1 MSFIAFPLRLE
12 NDFLRRT
19 DEVQAVI
26 TLIRL
31 MAATPGGSW
40 KGSSNFGVRD
50 IFEGA
55 RTNPN
60 AARDAAER
68 MNRAL
73 SDLYITS
80 YRVGSILKE
89 APSSPDVDSYVVK
102 LVSSVDE
109 SRMYSVALSP

>member
-12 NDFLRRT
+12 NHFLGRT

-31 MAATPGGSW
+31 MAASPGGSW
-40 KGSSNFGVRD
+40 TGSRNFGVRD

-55 RTNPN
+55 RANPN

-73 SDLYITS
+73 SDLCITS
-80 YRVGSILKE
+80 YRVASILKE
-89 APSSPDVDSYVVK
+89 APASPDIDAYVVK
-102 LVSSVDE
+102 LVSSADE

>member
-1 MSFIAFPLRLE
+1 MSFIDFPLRLE

-40 KGSSNFGVRD
+40 KGGRNFGVRD

-60 AARDAAER
+60 AARDAADR

-73 SDLYITS
+73 NDLYITS
-80 YRVGSILKE
+80 YRVGSILRE
-89 APSSPDVDSYVVK
+89 APSNPDVDSYVVT
-102 LVSSVDE
+102 LVSTVDE
-109 SRMYSVALSP
+109 SRMYPVALSP

>member
-12 NDFLRRT
+12 NNFLGRT

-26 TLIRL
+26 TLMKL

-40 KGSSNFGVRD
+40 KGSRNFGVRD
-50 IFEGA
+50 IFESA

-80 YRVGSILKE
+80 YRVASILKE
-89 APSSPDVDSYVVK
+89 APSSPDVDTYVVK
-102 LVSSVDE
+102 LVSTADE
-109 SRMYSVALSP
+109 SRTYSVALSP